1 MLQNTT
7 ASMNSRMRI
16 YDERNQRLYI
26 NAPERQRFL
35 VAANKARLPVRAFCL
50 TLLYTG
56 CRLSEA
62 LELTTTSID
71 PASDLL
77 SFRTLK
83 KRNRHHIREV
93 PIPPELSV
101 VLASLKE
108 LRVPMKEREN
118 FYPIPL
124 WTYKQGQPLNRI
136 TGYRWVKRVMD
147 KADIHGAQASPKGL
161 RHGYGVHAL
170 RMGIPLNMLSKWM
183 GHASIATTAIY
194 GNAVGSEE
202 LEIAGRMWG

>member
-1 MLQNTT
+1 
-7 ASMNSRMRI
+7 MR
-16 YDERNQRLYI
+16 E
-26 NAPERQRFL
+26 
-35 VAANKARLPVRAFCL
+35 ANKSKLPLRAFCL

-62 LELTTTSID
+62 LELATASVD
-71 PASDLL
+71 PESCLL

-93 PIPPELSV
+93 PIPPELSTI
-101 VLASLKE
+101 LAALSKRRLE
-108 LRVPMKEREN
+108 EN
-118 FYPIPL
+118 QTGNEALPL
-124 WTYKQGQPLNRI
+124 WVYKGQPLNRI
-136 TGYRWVKRVMD
+136 TGYRWIKRIMD

-183 GHASIATTAIY
+183 GHASMATTAIY

>member
-1 MLQNTT
+1 
-7 ASMNSRMRI
+7 MNSRMRI

-62 LELTTTSID
+62 LELTTASID
-71 PASDLL
+71 PESQLI

-83 KRNRHHIREV
+83 QRDRHHIREV

-101 VLASLKE
+101 ILAGLKE
-108 LRVPMKEREN
+108 LRVPMKELDD
-118 FYPIPL
+118 FSPMPL
-124 WTYKQGQPLNRI
+124 WTYKKGQPLNRI
-136 TGYRWVKRVMD
+136 TGYRWVKRIMD

-161 RHGYGVHAL
+161 RHGYGVYAL

-183 GHASIATTAIY
+183 GHASMITTSIY

>member
-1 MLQNTT
+1 MLQDND
-7 ASMNSRMRI
+7 SFMNSRMRI
-16 YDERNQRLYI
+16 YDKRNQRLYI
-26 NAPERQRFL
+26 NAPERKRFL
-35 VAANKARLPVRAFCL
+35 VEANKSGLPVRAFCL

-62 LELTTTSID
+62 LELTTASID

-83 KRNRHHIREV
+83 KRDRHHIREV
-93 PIPPELSV
+93 PVPSELSDI
-101 VLASLKE
+101 LNTLKE
-108 LRVPMKEREN
+108 QRLREAGADRKPLA
-118 FYPIPL
+118 L
-124 WTYKQGQPLNRI
+124 WTHKGRPLNRI
-136 TGYRWVKRVMD
+136 TGYRWIKRIME

-161 RHGYGVHAL
+161 RHGYGVYAL

-183 GHASIATTAIY
+183 GHASMITTAIY